1 MSTCVALF
9 QWIASTWFLS
19 VPIVELREVCAA
31 EEEEEK
37 DEDEEEAEGCAASCW
52 CIFMSTLCIMTIHE

>member
-1 MSTCVALF
+1 M
-9 QWIASTWFLS
+9 ASTWFLS